1 MTQHDISRTPGP
13 RGLAILAGA
22 GPGDEGLITAAAAGW
37 LSRAE
42 CVVYDRLANP
52 ALLKLAPAGAELIYV
67 GKWVG
72 KSVGKSPH
80 GREMTQEQIN
90 RLLVEKVSQG
100 KIVVRL
106 KGGDP
111 LVFGRGSE
119 EADALRRAGLDFR
132 IVPGVTAAI
141 AAGAYAGIPLTD
153 RRVGPTLALVTGHED
168 ETKGQSAIN
177 WRALAGI
184 DTVVFYMGVKTLSQ
198 VAARLIAAGKPADT
212 PAAII
217 ERATLPG
224 QRMLTATLETIAQA
238 AAAAN
243 IQPPAITI
251 VGPVVKLAERLNWR
265 AALPLA
271 GRTIVVTRPADQS
284 TSLNEHL
291 SDLGADVL
299 VAPAVE
305 IHPLEDLS
313 AIDTALRNLDQYAWV
328 CFTSGNG
335 VSSFLDRAAAIG
347 LDGRALAGAKI
358 AAIGPATAEA
368 LRGRFLRPDVVPQTF
383 TGEALAGAILACDA
397 ALAGRRV
404 LLARADIAQPE
415 LPAALRKAGA
425 TVDDVT
431 VYRTARPKA
440 LPPEVLAALADRR
453 VDWLTFTSGSTVR
466 NFVELAAEAKTS
478 LEGVKLASIGPST
491 SAALRAAGLVPT
503 IQADPH
509 TAQGLLG
516 AILAA
521 EGARE

>member
-1 MTQHDISRTPGP
+1 MANSPQKGMVV
-13 RGLAILAGA
+13 LVGA
-22 GPGDEGLITAAAAGW
+22 GPGHPGLITLEGLRW
-37 LSRAE
+37 LARAD
-42 CVVYDRLANP
+42 VVFHDRLACP
-52 ALLKLAPAGAELIYV
+52 QLLEYAPVKARRVFV
-67 GKWVG
+67 GKARG
-72 KSVGKSPH
+72 DSSLS
-80 GREMTQEQIN
+80 QDDIN
-90 RLLVEKVSQG
+90 RLLIEAALEGQM
-100 KIVVRL
+100 VVRL

-111 LVFGRGSE
+111 FIFGRGGE
-119 EADALRRAGLDFR
+119 EAAALEAAGVPFR
-132 IVPGVTAAI
+132 VVPGVTAASG
-141 AAGAYAGIPLTD
+141 AAAWMGLPLTD
-153 RRVGPTLALVTGHED
+153 RRLAGNVAFVTAEED
-168 ETKGQSAIN
+168 PSRIESRLN
-177 WRALAGI
+177 WQALAGI